1 MASLN
6 LKRFTQNSSTC
17 TIASCATIA
26 NYYNKAI
33 DYDFVKKLAIKK
45 NILDEEPF
53 LGLYTAETSAL
64 LNLLGF
70 KKVSIISSDLSYLD
84 YSWKNLSK
92 KNLLS
97 EMKIV
102 KRKTDDEELKS
113 ILGCTISFL
122 KNNSKGYNNNI
133 VIDYRFGNYI
143 RESIDLGIPVVAS
156 FDWTAYFEKSKEN
169 EDGVYDPTG
178 NSIEHA
184 VALGGYNRIGVR
196 VIDSHY
202 RFYKGKKLKRYQT
215 GKYTMRWEE
224 LMTCMGKGDLIIP
237 TNYSEEWCE
246 KI

>member
-26 NYYNKAI
+26 NYYNKSI
-33 DYDFVKKLAIKK
+33 DYEFVRDLAIKK
-45 NILDEEPF
+45 NILNKELF
-53 LGLYTAETSAL
+53 NGLYTAETSML

-92 KNLLS
+92 KRLLS
-97 EMKIV
+97 EMKSA
-102 KRKTDDEELKS
+102 KRKIDDDELKS
-113 ILGCTISFL
+113 VLGFTISFL
-122 KNNSKGYNNNI
+122 KNNSKGYSNNI

-143 RESIDLGIPVVAS
+143 RESIDSGVPIVAS

-169 EDGVYDPTG
+169 ENGLYDPAG
-178 NSIEHA
+178 NTTEHA
-184 VALGGYNRIGVR
+184 VAVTGYNKSGVR

-202 RFYKGKKLKRYQT
+202 RFYKGKKLKKYQS
-215 GKYTMRWEE
+215 GKYTIKWEE

-237 TNYSEEWCE
+237 SNYSEDWCE
-246 KI
+246 QP